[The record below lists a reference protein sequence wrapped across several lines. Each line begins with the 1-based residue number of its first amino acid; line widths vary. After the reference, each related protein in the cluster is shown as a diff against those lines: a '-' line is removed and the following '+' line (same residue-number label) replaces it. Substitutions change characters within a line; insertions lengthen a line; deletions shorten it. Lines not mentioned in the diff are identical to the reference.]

1 METTANITSL
11 IELARASTGLKL
23 ANLST
28 RDGWVLTIEGEDYG
42 SPKPLAE
49 YEVFL
54 GDFVTWVIIG
64 AKAIPVAY

>member
-1 METTANITSL
+1 METTAKINGL
-11 IELARASTGLKL
+11 IQLARGITKLNL

-42 SPKPLAE
+42 SPKPLTK
-49 YEVFL
+49 YEAFL
-54 GDFVTWVIIG
+54 GDFVTWVIVG